1 MNAVYVGATSIRRME
16 RLDSRV
22 RLVWL
27 AVALLVALVVGVV
40 VGIAERFFLEFGLWV
55 GPAVFVVVAIVGV
68 GYALAR
74 YRIWRFEVEDDAV
87 TLERG
92 VITRVTSV
100 VPFVRVQHVDT
111 QRGPIERLA
120 GLSSVVVYTA
130 GSKGADVTIPGL
142 TPERADAMQ
151 AQLRRLAIESEP
163 GEPED
168 AV

>member
-1 MNAVYVGATSIRRME
+1 ME

-22 RLVWL
+22 RVVWL
-27 AVALLVALVVGVV
+27 ALALLVALVVGVI
-40 VGIAERFFLEFGLWV
+40 VGIADRFFFGFGLPV
-55 GPAVFVVVAIVGV
+55 GPVIFVVVAVLGM

-92 VITRVTSV
+92 VITRVNAV

-130 GSKGADVTIPGL
+130 GSQGADVTIPGL
-142 TPERADAMQ
+142 TPERADAIQ

>member
-1 MNAVYVGATSIRRME
+1 ME

-22 RLVWL
+22 RIVWL
-27 AVALLVALVVGVV
+27 GGALLAALVAGTAA
-40 VGIAERFFLEFGLWV
+40 GAADRFTLELGLWV
-55 GPAVFVVVAIVGV
+55 GPAVFAVFAVLGV
-68 GYALAR
+68 SYALAR
-74 YRIWRFEVEDDAV
+74 YRVWRFDIEADAV

-92 VITRVTSV
+92 VITRVSSV

-111 QRGPIERLA
+111 QRGPVERLA

-130 GSKGADVTIPGL
+130 GSRGADVTIPGL

-151 AQLRRLAIESEP
+151 AELRRLAIENEP

>member
-1 MNAVYVGATSIRRME
+1 ME

-22 RLVWL
+22 RVVWL
-27 AVALLVALVVGVV
+27 AGALVVALVG
-40 VGIAERFFLEFGLWV
+40 GALAGTADRFTLELGLWV
-55 GPAVFVVVAIVGV
+55 GPVVFVVLAVLGV
-68 GYALAR
+68 FFALAR
-74 YRIWRFEVEDDAV
+74 YRIWRFAVEADAV

-111 QRGPIERLA
+111 QRGPIERLV

-130 GSKGADVTIPGL
+130 GSRGADVTIPGL
-142 TPERADAMQ
+142 TPERADEMQ